1 MVAVIYILSVK
12 YPDDF
17 HVLLYNLFLVMF
29 IFTQWI
35 FSNKKSPH
43 TPKDREI
50 KTKISSFP
58 DIYLCRYRNDSWEHE
73 KKALGIINSLLEGI
87 GDLDQQMLRSV
98 PDCTKC
104 AVKLG
109 NNWQLCLS
117 LVYSLRA
124 PKIKP
129 SMSVDFLK
137 NRLFFIF
144 INWRLHYHL
153 FICLTLFLYM
163 IKMV

>member
-1 MVAVIYILSVK
+1 MAAVIFTFCPLNILMTSMFCYLIYSLLCLFSHSEFSPVK
-12 YPDDF
+12 SLRTHQKTEKSRPRF
-17 HVLLYNLFLVMF
+17 HHFLIYFVGTGMAHE
-29 IFTQWI
+29 T
-35 FSNKKSPH
+35 
-43 TPKDREI
+43 
-50 KTKISSFP
+50 TK
-58 DIYLCRYRNDSWEHE
+58 

-87 GDLDQQMLRSV
+87 GDLDQKMLMSV

-104 AVKLG
+104 AIKLG

-124 PKIKP
+124 PNIKP

-137 NRLFFIF
+137 NRLFFIL